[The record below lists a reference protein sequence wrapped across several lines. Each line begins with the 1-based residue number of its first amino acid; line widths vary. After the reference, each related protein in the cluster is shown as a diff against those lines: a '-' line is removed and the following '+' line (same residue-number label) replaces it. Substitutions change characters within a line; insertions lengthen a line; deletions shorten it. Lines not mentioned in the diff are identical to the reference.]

1 MQRQWSAAEEG
12 SDPSAASPYDA
23 TVVLERG
30 EHLMSGE
37 GLSARRSITTPPA
50 HEPCNVPSASSLV
63 SATRVHED
71 AMIDGIIAY
80 RSTVEVDDE
89 VEAEAEPIL
98 GLTVGAT
105 S

>member
-1 MQRQWSAAEEG
+1 M
-12 SDPSAASPYDA
+12 
-23 TVVLERG
+23 
-30 EHLMSGE
+30 
-37 GLSARRSITTPPA
+37 
-50 HEPCNVPSASSLV
+50 PSASSLV
-63 SATRVHED
+63 SATRVHDD